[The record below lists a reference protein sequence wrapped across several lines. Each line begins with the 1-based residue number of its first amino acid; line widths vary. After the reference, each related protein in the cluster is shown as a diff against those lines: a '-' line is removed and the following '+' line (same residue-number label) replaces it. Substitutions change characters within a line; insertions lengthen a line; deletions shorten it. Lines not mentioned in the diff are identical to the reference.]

1 MASNLRK
8 VLETFRR
15 NASSQTEM
23 GTFFERLVK
32 KYFEN
37 DNIQKQHYSKVWK
50 YSDWAEERGYSR
62 QDTGIDLVAKN
73 SDGDGYTAIQCKF
86 YAEDNAIK
94 KEDIDSFVSAAFRA
108 DFTRLILVDTSSLE
122 LGKNAQTVFDN
133 LDRDWNRIQVGE
145 LENSQIDWLT
155 FVREERLEFQAKK
168 ELRDHQIQ
176 ALRAVKEGLSKSDR
190 GRLIMACGTGKT
202 FTSLRIAEDIAGKG
216 KLVLYMVPS
225 LALMSQTV
233 REWKNDAEHEF
244 TAFSACSDT
253 KVGRRRGSDDI
264 IEMSRHDLAFPAT
277 TDPRKL
283 AEQIERADKNKMT
296 VVFST
301 YHSIEVISK
310 AQKVFGLGQFDLIVC
325 DEAHRTTGVTLVGE
339 DESSFVRIHSNENV
353 DGAKRLYMTA
363 TQRIYTENAKK
374 KVEGEVVTLA
384 SMDDEEVYG
393 EVLFHRNF
401 GWAVENNLL
410 TDYKVIVLIV
420 DENLVSER
428 VQKSFEGGGSKTEL
442 KLDDATKM
450 VGCYKALAKIGFK
463 DNKNEKARLQPMRRA
478 LAFCRSI
485 KLSETF
491 TEQFMN
497 VVNEY
502 RNSDEIDE
510 EFKTDLTVELDHVD
524 GTFNAD
530 QRNKRLNWLK
540 DETHGD
546 VCRILSNA
554 RCLAEGVDVPAL
566 DAVLFLHPRKSQ
578 IEVVQ
583 SVGRVMR
590 KAEGKELGF
599 VILPVTVAPGVSPE
613 RTLNDNKK
621 FSVIWQVLNAL
632 RAHDERLD
640 STVNKIGLGEDVS
653 NKIEI
658 VGLEPDKKLDPTKAK
673 VDNIRR
679 KSRNLGSQ
687 IGDDE
692 NKRYPESEQLS
703 FTLTEI
709 SKAIKAKIVDKCG
722 TRDYWE
728 NWAHDIA
735 DIAKQ
740 HETRINGLL
749 RDKSSPT
756 WKVFNQFHEEIK
768 DDLNPE
774 IKREDVVEMLT
785 QHLITKPVFD
795 ALFQGNQFTEE
806 NPISKALQ
814 NVLERLY
821 ISNIDSEQE
830 SSKLRRFYKSVAIRA
845 EGIETARGRQ
855 KLILELYERFFK
867 KAFPH
872 LTEKLG
878 IVYTPTEAVDY
889 IIHSVEDVL
898 NNEFGKSLGSK
909 GVHILD
915 PFAGTGTFVTRL
927 LQSGIISKQDLP
939 YKYKNEIHANEI
951 LLLADY
957 ISCINIEAVYH
968 DLVDDNQYTP
978 FGGMVL
984 TDTFQLYEQ
993 ERDMVADLLPDNSE
1007 KRIAQ
1012 REKEITVV
1020 FGNPPYSVGQKDAGD
1035 RKENTNYPNL
1045 SNRISQTYGNFS
1057 TTKLK
1062 RNLHD
1067 SYIRAIRWATDRIG
1081 NEGVVAFIS
1090 GAAWID
1096 RSFADG
1102 MRKSIAEEFDKVY
1115 ILYLRGDVRK
1125 DMLSWVKEEGDNF
1138 FGSGSMTG
1146 IAITILVKNRDS
1158 KTQAKIYFKDIGK
1171 NLRRSEKLKIVKEL
1185 HSVNQMKKN
1194 DEWELIVPNNNYEW
1208 INQRDNQFEKFISII
1223 SKSKPKELEL
1233 FNGYSLGV
1241 STNRD
1246 DWVINYSPN
1255 KARLISESLIEN
1267 YNQYITA
1274 GHSLD
1279 EAMKAGRSVKWS
1291 LRLKKWYRN
1300 GRSLSTEKSSLRT
1313 ILYRPFTKTV
1323 LVDNPEIIEAY
1334 GKNTNLFPTKLHNNL
1349 VIAVSGLGSRS
1360 GFSVLMSDKML
1371 NLDAVE
1377 KAQCLPLN
1385 WYTSNSDRNDNLLL
1399 KNKNSQF
1406 LVKDGIS
1413 DEGYKR
1419 FTDFYQGKQFS
1430 KEDLFYYIY
1439 GLLHSPEYRTR
1450 FANNLRKELPR
1461 IAIVKRF
1468 DDFLLFSNAGRKLAS
1483 FHVNYDEA
1491 EPYPVLSNGKR
1502 LEMFSDSDNLD
1513 YYRVEKMKFR
1523 KIRNGLDK
1531 SVVIYNRNITMESI
1545 PLAAYDYIIY
1555 GKPALKWIMD
1565 TQCVKPKLKSG
1576 IFNDANDYAQEVM
1589 QDPAYPLK
1597 LFQRVITVSLETMKI
1612 VRGLPKLDID

>member
-502 RNSDEIDE
+502 RNSDDIED
-510 EFKTDLTVELDHVD
+510 EFKTDLVVELDHVD

-540 DETHGD
+540 DEASGD

-658 VGLEPDKKLDPTKAK
+658 VGLESENKLDPTKAE

-679 KSRNLGSQ
+679 KSRNLVPQ
-687 IGDDE
+687 IGDEE
-692 NKRYPESEQLS
+692 NKRDDENQQLS

-728 NWAHDIA
+728 NWAHDISH
-735 DIAKQ
+735 IAQQ
-740 HETRINGLL
+740 HKKRINGLINDRSTL
-749 RDKSSPT
+749 V
-756 WKVFNQFHEEIK
+756 WEAFHQFHEEIK

-774 IKREDVVEMLT
+774 ITIEDTIEMLA
-785 QHLITKPVFD
+785 QHMVTKPVFD
-795 ALFQGNQFTEE
+795 TLFQGNQFTEE
-806 NPISKALQ
+806 NAISRAMEITLD
-814 NVLERLY
+814 RLY
-821 ISNIDSEQE
+821 TNNIDSEAG
-830 SSKLRRFYKSVAIRA
+830 SDKLRKFYKSVKLRA
-845 EGIETARGRQ
+845 DGIETANGRQ
-855 KLILELYERFFK
+855 KLILELYDRFFRN
-867 KAFPH
+867 AFP
-872 LTEKLG
+872 LMTQKLG
-878 IVYTPTEAVDY
+878 IVYTPTEVVDF

-898 NNEFGKSLGSK
+898 NDDFDASLGNK

-915 PFAGTGTFVTRL
+915 PFAGTGTFITRL
-927 LQSGIISKQDLP
+927 IQSGIISRQNLP

-951 LLLADY
+951 VLLANY
-957 ISCINIEAVYH
+957 ISGINIESTYH
-968 DLVDDNQYTP
+968 EIMTEEKYTP
-978 FGGMVL
+978 FNGMVL

-993 ERDMVADLLPDNSE
+993 ESDLVANLLPDNS
-1007 KRIAQ
+1007 Q
-1012 REKEITVV
+1012 RRTSQKQKKITVI
-1020 FGNPPYSVGQKDAGD
+1020 FGNPPYSAGQKDAGD
-1035 RKENTNYPNL
+1035 GAANTFYPNL
-1045 SNRISQTYGNFS
+1045 TNKIKQSYGLHSKSQNIRF
-1057 TTKLK
+1057 
-1062 RNLHD
+1062 LHD
-1067 SYIRAIRWATDRIG
+1067 SYIRAIRWASDRIG
-1081 NEGVVAFIS
+1081 SEGIIAF
-1090 GAAWID
+1090 
-1096 RSFADG
+1096 
-1102 MRKSIAEEFDKVY
+1102 
-1115 ILYLRGDVRK
+1115 
-1125 DMLSWVKEEGDNF
+1125 
-1138 FGSGSMTG
+1138 
-1146 IAITILVKNRDS
+1146 
-1158 KTQAKIYFKDIGK
+1158 
-1171 NLRRSEKLKIVKEL
+1171 
-1185 HSVNQMKKN
+1185 
-1194 DEWELIVPNNNYEW
+1194 
-1208 INQRDNQFEKFISII
+1208 
-1223 SKSKPKELEL
+1223 
-1233 FNGYSLGV
+1233 
-1241 STNRD
+1241 
-1246 DWVINYSPN
+1246 
-1255 KARLISESLIEN
+1255 
-1267 YNQYITA
+1267 
-1274 GHSLD
+1274 
-1279 EAMKAGRSVKWS
+1279 
-1291 LRLKKWYRN
+1291 
-1300 GRSLSTEKSSLRT
+1300 
-1313 ILYRPFTKTV
+1313 
-1323 LVDNPEIIEAY
+1323 
-1334 GKNTNLFPTKLHNNL
+1334 
-1349 VIAVSGLGSRS
+1349 VSGG
-1360 GFSVLMSDKML
+1360 G
-1371 NLDAVE
+1371 
-1377 KAQCLPLN
+1377 
-1385 WYTSNSDRNDNLLL
+1385 
-1399 KNKNSQF
+1399 
-1406 LVKDGIS
+1406 
-1413 DEGYKR
+1413 
-1419 FTDFYQGKQFS
+1419 
-1430 KEDLFYYIY
+1430 
-1439 GLLHSPEYRTR
+1439 GLIRT
-1450 FANNLRKELPR
+1450 
-1461 IAIVKRF
+1461 
-1468 DDFLLFSNAGRKLAS
+1468 LAM
-1483 FHVNYDEA
+1483 V
-1491 EPYPVLSNGKR
+1491 
-1502 LEMFSDSDNLD
+1502 
-1513 YYRVEKMKFR
+1513 
-1523 KIRNGLDK
+1523 
-1531 SVVIYNRNITMESI
+1531 
-1545 PLAAYDYIIY
+1545 
-1555 GKPALKWIMD
+1555 
-1565 TQCVKPKLKSG
+1565 
-1576 IFNDANDYAQEVM
+1576 
-1589 QDPAYPLK
+1589 
-1597 LFQRVITVSLETMKI
+1597 
-1612 VRGLPKLDID
+1612 